1 MVKMDTE
8 TISLLELLDYLETR
22 AKDAIVLIYKN
33 STYQAGLL
41 NIGGGWL
48 TMAITSKLPSPL
60 AQYVIYTR
68 EFNEHMLT
76 RILQREWE
84 TAGLQNLK
92 ALEKNSQNGGDPSV
106 TFLKRE
112 LNSMMSWTNAKIV
125 LIPDKKL
132 PEYLF
137 NLTPI
142 HLSDILGEA
151 KRRIETEQMFRRYI
165 QSDEDFLAVSPAAPR
180 LLVKHPELTDLH
192 WEIFLAVKTS
202 HKRAKDLIREIA
214 KDAGADEDTIK
225 RCIVDLM
232 KIGILEKKPTTIAK
246 RKSPYSRS
254 IIKRFIESLRRRF
267 A

>member
-1 MVKMDTE
+1 MIKMDTE
-8 TISLLELLDYLETR
+8 TISLLELLDYLEAR
-22 AKDAIVLIYKN
+22 SKDAIVLIYKN

-48 TMAITSKLPSPL
+48 TMAITSKLPRPL

-68 EFNEHMLT
+68 DFNEHMLT

-84 TAGLQNLK
+84 TAGLKNLK
-92 ALEKNSQNGGDPSV
+92 NLEETTPKDEDPSV
-106 TFLKRE
+106 VFLKRE
-112 LNSMMSWTNAKIV
+112 LNSMMGWTNAKIA

-151 KRRIETEQMFRRYI
+151 RKLIETEQLFRRYI
-165 QSDEDFLAVSPAAPR
+165 QSDQDFLAVSAAAPR
-180 LLVKHPELTDLH
+180 LLLKHPELTDLH

-214 KDAGADEDTIK
+214 QDSGADEDTIK

-232 KIGILEKKPTTIAK
+232 KIGILEKKPATIAK
-246 RKSPYSRS
+246 RKSPYNRS
-254 IIKRFIESLRRRF
+254 IIKRFIDSLKRRF